1 MGGERTWCAAERERW
16 DELLS
21 AFEER
26 EPILTLWR
34 ALWAF
39 AVLSGSFSGFERLVW
54 AVLIHCPLHWF
65 PCQIWYHSLM
75 HIFAT
80 HIWCTLQ
87 PSSICIEVLL
97 KCFPTVK
104 HQVWGL
110 YVKLSGHS
118 NLDTPVQSRVLHTQI
133 FWKFFCMMN
142 FLDLFQPSSYHSEE
156 HDCRISPLQ
165 RNSLVPPLVFSR

>member
-16 DELLS
+16 DKLLL

-39 AVLSGSFSGFERLVW
+39 AVLSGSFLGFERLVW

-104 HQVWGL
+104 HQVWALRKVVWALKFG
-110 YVKLSGHS
+110 YAGPISCPPYS
-118 NLDTPVQSRVLHTQI
+118 NLLEVLLHDELLGSI
-133 FWKFFCMMN
+133 SAFKLPFWRTRLPDFTSSEKF
-142 FLDLFQPSSYHSEE
+142 PSS
-156 HDCRISPLQ
+156 PL
-165 RNSLVPPLVFSR
+165 SVF